1 MHAFCHR
8 HPNNPR
14 CRDHT
19 AQHAAA
25 AAEHQG
31 EHSSGESD
39 GHGGQVNPHIVSSG
53 GSRPNNNIPNGRA
66 VFVLSSMF
74 Y

>member
-19 AQHAAA
+19 AEHAAA

-31 EHSSGESD
+31 EHSGESD

-53 GSRPNNNIPNGRA
+53 GSRPSNNIPNGRA
-66 VFVLSSMF
+66 LVLV
-74 Y
+74 

>member
-19 AQHAAA
+19 AEHAAAA

-31 EHSSGESD
+31 EHSGESD

-53 GSRPNNNIPNGRA
+53 GSRPSNNIPNGRA
-66 VFVLSSMF
+66 LVLVLIV
-74 Y
+74 